1 MSIRTLGADHRFVEL
16 SSESVAARLRA
27 RDPGAALSILALSGG
42 GAGGAFGA
50 GALVGLTRSGTR
62 PQFDVVTG
70 VSAGALVAPYA
81 FLGPDW
87 DAALIDAYTNGL
99 GEHLLQPRL
108 LGAIWG
114 SSVYR
119 GEPLRDLVD
128 HYVTTAMIAAVAQQ
142 AAAGRLLLIVTT
154 DVDTGQPVV
163 WDLGAIAMNGE
174 AEARTL
180 FRDLLVASA
189 SVPGMFPPVI
199 VRIQQSGAPYEE
211 AHVDGGVTVP
221 FLIPDGFLPS
231 LGGASPGTPATAV
244 YVIIEGRLGDAPRW
258 TPRRVSTIV
267 SRSVSAGLN
276 RMTRTTLELTASM
289 TRVQGARLQY
299 SAIPV
304 RYPSW
309 EAFDF
314 HADAMRSLFHYGYQC
329 AATGRLWISAGAAP
343 GNTPIQASSEAKDSL
358 SCPTSDAFVVQV
370 AAQ

>member
-1 MSIRTLGADHRFVEL
+1 
-16 SSESVAARLRA
+16 
-27 RDPGAALSILALSGG
+27 
-42 GAGGAFGA
+42 
-50 GALVGLTRSGTR
+50 
-62 PQFDVVTG
+62 
-70 VSAGALVAPYA
+70 
-81 FLGPDW
+81 
-87 DAALIDAYTNGL
+87 
-99 GEHLLQPRL
+99 
-108 LGAIWG
+108 
-114 SSVYR
+114 
-119 GEPLRDLVD
+119 
-128 HYVTTAMIAAVAQQ
+128 
-142 AAAGRLLLIVTT
+142 
-154 DVDTGQPVV
+154 
-163 WDLGAIAMNGE
+163 MNGE

-314 HADAMRSLFHYGYQC
+314 HADALRLDASGSPPEQPRAILRSRL
-329 AATGRLWISAGAAP
+329 AAKRRI
-343 GNTPIQASSEAKDSL
+343 ASPVRPVTRS
-358 SCPTSDAFVVQV
+358 SCR
-370 AAQ
+370 